1 MPLRAVAFLACVT
14 TAVGSP
20 SPFLREH
27 AKDGVA
33 WHPWADATFDRAR
46 RDRRPLLIVIGR
58 APSDRCRIRLGE
70 VVTDPAVLEAL
81 ERRFVPVLVD
91 RDERPDLA
99 DAASLA
105 LGLLGANET
114 GLPMALVLTPEAR
127 PLAGRSLAPPG
138 AADRLRAL
146 LLRSAG
152 DWAERRGA
160 AEAFAGANAAAL
172 REAQAPAPGRAPLAR
187 EVVDRALRGLAE
199 SFDAKHGGFGVA
211 PKAIPHGALRL
222 LLAEHARTG
231 RPETLRPAVV
241 TLLAMAGGALRDR
254 TTGAFHSEALDD
266 DWRVAASE
274 ATLADN
280 ALLLRAYTLAHEAT
294 GEALL
299 REAALGIAGW
309 ARGSMRDSG
318 GGFQAATWRDP
329 AGDEGRDPRVFAGAN
344 GLVIGALATSG
355 ARLVRPD
362 DLEGARA
369 AASAVLARLGPA
381 TSLRRY
387 ALGDSARGSAFL
399 EDYAGLAE
407 GLLDLAEATRE
418 GRWRH
423 EAQALVDAALAR
435 FSDPEGRGFFD
446 TDDGPGRL
454 LVRTRSA
461 FDGGLPSANG
471 VFASVLLRLASG
483 TGESR
488 YGELARRSAEAF
500 RGELQQA
507 PSGMETMA
515 EAVAEL
521 LGPARPAAAPAA
533 LASRAVAGP
542 VTLEAELVPPRAKAG
557 DAVLGRVHVRLAEGW
572 HVNAHRPG
580 PKDLVGLTVSIP
592 GEGMD
597 AAPPRYP
604 EPTFLRRRFSPE
616 TAGVHAGEA
625 AVTVALRIPA
635 GAHPGPLRVRF
646 RAAFQA
652 CRGEDCRPP
661 ESVLLE
667 APLEVLP

>member
-58 APSDRCRIRLGE
+58 APSDRCRIRLRE
-70 VVTDPAVLEAL
+70 VVTDPAVLETL

-344 GLVIGALATSG
+344 GLVIGA
-355 ARLVRPD
+355 
-362 DLEGARA
+362 
-369 AASAVLARLGPA
+369 PA

-418 GRWRH
+418 ERWRH
-423 EAQALVDAALAR
+423 EAQAL
-435 FSDPEGRGFFD
+435 
-446 TDDGPGRL
+446 
-454 LVRTRSA
+454 
-461 FDGGLPSANG
+461 
-471 VFASVLLRLASG
+471 
-483 TGESR
+483 
-488 YGELARRSAEAF
+488 
-500 RGELQQA
+500 
-507 PSGMETMA
+507 
-515 EAVAEL
+515 
-521 LGPARPAAAPAA
+521 
-533 LASRAVAGP
+533 
-542 VTLEAELVPPRAKAG
+542 
-557 DAVLGRVHVRLAEGW
+557 
-572 HVNAHRPG
+572 
-580 PKDLVGLTVSIP
+580 
-592 GEGMD
+592 
-597 AAPPRYP
+597 
-604 EPTFLRRRFSPE
+604 
-616 TAGVHAGEA
+616 
-625 AVTVALRIPA
+625 
-635 GAHPGPLRVRF
+635 
-646 RAAFQA
+646 
-652 CRGEDCRPP
+652 
-661 ESVLLE
+661 
-667 APLEVLP
+667 

>member
-58 APSDRCRIRLGE
+58 APSDRCRIRLRE
-70 VVTDPAVLEAL
+70 VVTDPAVLETL

-241 TLLAMAGGALRDR
+241 TLLAMAGGALR
-254 TTGAFHSEALDD
+254 GH
-266 DWRVAASE
+266 
-274 ATLADN
+274 
-280 ALLLRAYTLAHEAT
+280 
-294 GEALL
+294 
-299 REAALGIAGW
+299 
-309 ARGSMRDSG
+309 
-318 GGFQAATWRDP
+318 P
-329 AGDEGRDPRVFAGAN
+329 GRQ
-344 GLVIGALATSG
+344 
-355 ARLVRPD
+355 
-362 DLEGARA
+362 RA
-369 AASAVLARLGPA
+369 AA
-381 TSLRRY
+381 
-387 ALGDSARGSAFL
+387 
-399 EDYAGLAE
+399 
-407 GLLDLAEATRE
+407 
-418 GRWRH
+418 
-423 EAQALVDAALAR
+423 
-435 FSDPEGRGFFD
+435 
-446 TDDGPGRL
+446 
-454 LVRTRSA
+454 
-461 FDGGLPSANG
+461 
-471 VFASVLLRLASG
+471 
-483 TGESR
+483 
-488 YGELARRSAEAF
+488 
-500 RGELQQA
+500 
-507 PSGMETMA
+507 
-515 EAVAEL
+515 
-521 LGPARPAAAPAA
+521 
-533 LASRAVAGP
+533 
-542 VTLEAELVPPRAKAG
+542 
-557 DAVLGRVHVRLAEGW
+557 
-572 HVNAHRPG
+572 
-580 PKDLVGLTVSIP
+580 
-592 GEGMD
+592 
-597 AAPPRYP
+597 
-604 EPTFLRRRFSPE
+604 
-616 TAGVHAGEA
+616 AGVHAGPRSHGRGAPPRGRPRHRRLGARVDARFRGRLPGRDLARPGGGRGPRSARLRRGQRPGDRRPGDVGGA
-625 AVTVALRIPA
+625 ARPPGRPRGRPGRRVGRPRSPRTRDVAAPLRARGLGSRVGLPRGLRRPGRGPAGPRRGDARGAMAARGPGPGRRRPGALLGSRGARLFRYGRRPGPVARPHAQRLRWGPALRQRSLRLRPA
-635 GAHPGPLRVRF
+635 PA
-646 RAAFQA
+646 QI
-652 CRGEDCRPP
+652 
-661 ESVLLE
+661 
-667 APLEVLP
+667 